1 MGTDRRD
8 KKGQQSE
15 LNERISMFNMV
26 LNIIHY
32 RHVLRCND
40 VSGSI
45 RRETFVSFLIYVWIV
60 VSAVGIVLLAIMVF
74 GYTWAVYKLTIE
86 RLKNGSTFIFKPSI
100 RSSKEDGEHTRGTD
114 ES

>member
-1 MGTDRRD
+1 
-8 KKGQQSE
+8 
-15 LNERISMFNMV
+15 MV
-26 LNIIHY
+26 LNII
-32 RHVLRCND
+32 RCWHVLRCND
-40 VSGSI
+40 VSGI
-45 RRETFVSFLIYVWIV
+45 VRREKRMNFLIYLWIV

-100 RSSKEDGEHTRGTD
+100 RSSAKDGEHTRGTD

>member
-1 MGTDRRD
+1 
-8 KKGQQSE
+8 
-15 LNERISMFNMV
+15 MFNLV

-45 RRETFVSFLIYVWIV
+45 RRETFVNFLIYLWIV

-86 RLKNGSTFIFKPSI
+86 RLKNGSTFIFKPSVYTP
-100 RSSKEDGEHTRGTD
+100 KEDGKHTRGTD

>member
-1 MGTDRRD
+1 
-8 KKGQQSE
+8 
-15 LNERISMFNMV
+15 MFNLV
-26 LNIIHY
+26 LNIVCD

-45 RRETFVSFLIYVWIV
+45 RREKRMSFLIYLWIV

-74 GYTWAVYKLTIE
+74 GYTWALYRLTIE
-86 RLKNGSTFIFKPSI
+86 RLKNGSTFIFKPSVHTPT
-100 RSSKEDGEHTRGTD
+100 EDGEHTRGTD